1 MPCHKATVLSAVWS
15 TIRMRSVGGAAV
27 VGGGVAGAPACK
39 GVAVEA
45 RSVRATVRGWLALF
59 WMEKVALEGVSA
71 VLLLGGGGTGTRGT
85 RGVAGAE
92 IGAEAMVAGGTVT
105 DGLLTTGCVAV
116 FVVVVL
122 LLADF
127 AAGSE
132 LRGSSSRSL
141 PLLSLSFLLLRRRRL
156 ERETQ
161 VWFKTLNAK
170 ILGIEEKIHLTPLIV
185 GLWFPVCSRCFLSMV
200 NDLLYL

>member
-27 VGGGVAGAPACK
+27 ADGGVTGAPACK

-59 WMEKVALEGVSA
+59 WMEKVVLEGVSA
-71 VLLLGGGGTGTRGT
+71 VLLLLGGGGTGTRGT

-92 IGAEAMVAGGTVT
+92 IGAEAMVTGGAVT
-105 DGLLTTGCVAV
+105 DGLFTAGCGAV
-116 FVVVVL
+116 WAVL
-122 LLADF
+122 LLADL

-156 ERETQ
+156 D
-161 VWFKTLNAK
+161 KN
-170 ILGIEEKIHLTPLIV
+170 I
-185 GLWFPVCSRCFLSMV
+185 
-200 NDLLYL
+200 